1 MTVLARPPDP
11 LAPYD
16 YSALDLGEADM
27 QVAAYPWPFT
37 LLDELVERT
46 RPDVICVAGSGPA
59 LWRALHRARR
69 RHHSVTVMTTD
80 YNWTGRPRQRVTAI
94 SFRPA
99 SSRRLRRRLG
109 AGGPLHGVCPPTR
122 LPEGGRPHRDVH
134 LDAARFAEVASG
146 SAARWT
152 EPRFLFVGRLVP
164 EKATDILA
172 EAYRLYRE
180 KAADPWPL
188 QVVGQGPF
196 DGGLGGT
203 PGVTMSD
210 FVQPDAL
217 PEIYAAAGALV
228 LPSRE
233 DMWGVVAL
241 EACTAGLPV
250 VVSDGCGVSEDL
262 ATPANGFTVPVGD
275 AAGLAAALTAVAGAT
290 PDQRREWGASS
301 SEMARSYGPDG
312 GRTRCCRPF
321 VECVAPPREGCEVA
335 VAVSRSSASR
345 CGAQGRVPCSDSV
358 RRVR

>member
-1 MTVLARPPDP
+1 MASSKPRALLLGHSLTGYSAAGIRALAERAEVTVLARPPDP

-16 YSALDLGEADM
+16 YSALDLGQADM
-27 QVAAYPWPFT
+27 QVATYPWPFT
-37 LLDELVERT
+37 LLDGLVERI
-46 RPDVICVAGSGPA
+46 RPDVICVAGAGRA
-59 LWRALHRARR
+59 LCRALHRARR

-80 YNWTGRPRQRVTAI
+80 YYWTGRPRQRVKQVL
-94 SFRPA
+94 FVP
-99 SSRRLRRRLG
+99 LRHAVFNAAWVPGARSTEYVRRLG
-109 AGGPLHGVCPPTR
+109 F
-122 LPEGGRPHRDVH
+122 PEKAVLTGMFT
-134 LDAARFAEVASG
+134 LDAAPFAEVASG

-188 QVVGQGPF
+188 QVLGRGPF
-196 DGGLGGT
+196 DGGLGDT

-210 FVQPDAL
+210 FVQPEAL

-228 LPSRE
+228 LPSRQ

-262 ATPANGFTVPVGD
+262 ATPANGFTVKVGD
-275 AAGLAAALTAVAGAT
+275 AVGLAAALTAVAGAT
-290 PDQRREWGASS
+290 SDERREWGANS
-301 SEMARSYGPDG
+301 SEMARSYGPD
-312 GRTRCCRPF
+312 RWADTLL
-321 VECVAPPREGCEVA
+321 
-335 VAVSRSSASR
+335 SAIR
-345 CGAQGRVPCSDSV
+345 
-358 RRVR
+358 

>member
-1 MTVLARPPDP
+1 MPGARSTE
-11 LAPYD
+11 Y
-16 YSALDLGEADM
+16 
-27 QVAAYPWPFT
+27 V
-37 LLDELVERT
+37 
-46 RPDVICVAGSGPA
+46 
-59 LWRALHRARR
+59 
-69 RHHSVTVMTTD
+69 
-80 YNWTGRPRQRVTAI
+80 
-94 SFRPA
+94 
-99 SSRRLRRRLG
+99 RRLG
-109 AGGPLHGVCPPTR
+109 FPEEAVLTGVFT
-122 LPEGGRPHRDVH
+122 

-164 EKATDILA
+164 EKGTDILA

-188 QVVGQGPF
+188 QVIGRGPF
-196 DGGLGGT
+196 DGGLGDT

-262 ATPANGFTVPVGD
+262 ATPANGFTVKVGD
-275 AAGLAAALTAVAGAT
+275 AAGLAAALGGGRCDVGSAPGMGSQQPRHGALVRAGSVGGHAAVGHSLNGADLEWSGAVGRPRPPGRCRSRHGCRYFLALDVLRATAARKSAFSAFSLSFS
-290 PDQRREWGASS
+290 PSWKS
-301 SEMARSYGPDG
+301 MAR
-312 GRTRCCRPF
+312 RTLPSRLELKRPEGSF
-321 VECVAPPREGCEVA
+321 NAAPLAKVIFTTLL
-335 VAVSRSSASR
+335 
-345 CGAQGRVPCSDSV
+345 
-358 RRVR
+358 

>member
-1 MTVLARPPDP
+1 MASSKPRALLLWHSLTGYSAAGIRALAERAEVTVLARPPDP

-27 QVAAYPWPFT
+27 QVAAYPWPFR
-37 LLDELVERT
+37 LLDELVERA

-69 RHHSVTVMTTD
+69 RHDSVTVMTTD
-80 YNWTGRPRQRVTAI
+80 YYWTGRPRQRVLQLLFA
-94 SFRPA
+94 PL
-99 SSRRLRRRLG
+99 RRAVYDAAWVPGARSTEYARRLG
-109 AGGPLHGVCPPTR
+109 FPKEAVLTGICTI
-122 LPEGGRPHRDVH
+122 
-134 LDAARFAEVASG
+134 DAARFAEVASG

-188 QVVGQGPF
+188 QVVGRGPF
-196 DGGLGGT
+196 DGGLGDA
-203 PGVTMSD
+203 PGVTMND

-233 DMWGVVAL
+233 DLWGVVAL

-250 VVSDGCGVSEDL
+250 VVSDGCGVSDDL
-262 ATPANGFTVPVGD
+262 ATPANGFTVEAGD

-290 PDQRREWGASS
+290 ADQRREWGANSS
-301 SEMARSYGPDG
+301 DMARSYRPDQWAD
-312 GRTRCCRPF
+312 TLLSILP
-321 VECVAPPREGCEVA
+321 
-335 VAVSRSSASR
+335 
-345 CGAQGRVPCSDSV
+345 
-358 RRVR
+358 